1 MADRSLVV
9 LSVEDDLDTQEM
21 LAMLLG
27 EQGYGFEAVGTCAD
41 AMRLLRER
49 EIALVLL
56 DNWLPDGTGVELC
69 KQVRAFDKRL
79 PIIFVSGSAH
89 DNERFEALKSGAN
102 AFLTKPV
109 AFNEFFAILKDY
121 APL

>member
-41 AMRLLRER
+41 ALRLLRER

>member
-1 MADRSLVV
+1 MADGSLVV
-9 LSVEDDLDTQEM
+9 LCVEDDFDTQEM
-21 LAMLLG
+21 FALLLG
-27 EQGYGFEAVGTCAD
+27 ELGYGFEPAGTCAD

-56 DNWLPDGTGVELC
+56 DNWLPDGTGLELC

-79 PIIFVSGSAH
+79 PIIFVSGAAQ
-89 DNERFEALKSGAN
+89 DDERVEALKSGAN

-109 AFNEFFAILKDY
+109 AFNEFFALLKGY
-121 APL
+121 API